1 MKERAGRIFR
11 LVTVLSTII
20 LVFLIVTGC
29 VDFGKA
35 WGAITGLFG
44 TAGAGIRQNID
55 TAIKAL
61 LLIAITATI
70 TAIIVH
76 KIEKK

>member
-1 MKERAGRIFR
+1 MKEKAGRIFR

-29 VDFGKA
+29 VDFGKV
-35 WGAITGLFG
+35 WTTIVGLFG